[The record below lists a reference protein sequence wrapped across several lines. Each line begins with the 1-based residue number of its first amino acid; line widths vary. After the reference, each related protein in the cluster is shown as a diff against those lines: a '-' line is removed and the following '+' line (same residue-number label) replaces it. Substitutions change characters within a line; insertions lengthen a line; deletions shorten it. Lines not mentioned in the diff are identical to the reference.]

1 MKQSNTKNPTINYI
15 DKMHRWGKIW
25 SVTALCVLFSVP
37 LVFSLYYH
45 AFPTFEV
52 FLKAVLKII
61 PIYWSTAIIEVLTY
75 TPMLGAGGTYLSFVT
90 GNITNLKLPC
100 ALNALDRSGYRASA
114 EEGEVISTIAI
125 AASSITTTVVI
136 AIGVLAFGP
145 SIAKITAPDSVLAPA
160 FTYVIP
166 ALFGALGASYFLK
179 HWRISI
185 FPIAVGILV
194 YVFSPTMPVGTM
206 IFVTIV
212 AAIVGALVLFKLRL
226 LPESK

>member
-1 MKQSNTKNPTINYI
+1 MKRKQNDAMQHPRTYI
-15 DKMHRWGKIW
+15 DTMHFWGKIW
-25 SVTALCVLFSVP
+25 SVTALCVLFAVP

-45 AFPTFEV
+45 VFPKWDI

-61 PIYWSTAIIEVLTY
+61 PIYWGTAIVEVLTY

-125 AASSITTTVVI
+125 ASSSITTTLVI
-136 AIGVLAFGP
+136 AVGVLAFGP

-212 AAIVGALVLFKLRL
+212 AAVLGALALYKMNL
-226 LPESK
+226 LKD